1 MLRRALFPI
10 LLGFFGPPQTQLIIY
25 SKGLAFIGCQ
35 GGVFIS
41 AFSLLIGAEKGG
53 ERGTLSVDAQIP
65 QHQQWRL
72 QGTMGSDCIQSPK
85 WFCLYKN
92 VCKSSKTVIRIFFF
106 LSNLSHFTFLC
117 SRKAWAVFFKMKCD
131 IDPEKPQVLFHFF
144 WFTLYLRIYSEVKQT
159 KPVPPLQNNPRESIS
174 VSSDLILLIPGA
186 RACFGNL
193 RRRILI
199 NHSQKN

>member
-1 MLRRALFPI
+1 MSRWCFHFC
-10 LLGFFGPPQTQLIIY
+10 LL
-25 SKGLAFIGCQ
+25 SVNGCRVQ
-35 GGVFIS
+35 V
-41 AFSLLIGAEKGG
+41 EKGG
-53 ERGTLSVDAQIP
+53 HYQLMPRYPNTSSEGSRGPWAQIVYSHP
-65 QHQQWRL
+65 NDFAFIKMYARAVKL
-72 QGTMGSDCIQSPK
+72 S
-85 WFCLYKN
+85 FEY
-92 VCKSSKTVIRIFFF
+92 FFF

-117 SRKAWAVFFKMKCD
+117 SRKAWAVFFLNEMWYWPRETSGF
-131 IDPEKPQVLFHFF
+131 ISFF